1 MTRLRWEIADRLS
14 PLHAARCWAA
24 GAPGIDPQAV
34 SKITPPLTQLTQR
47 LTAAE
52 VELAVFWRR
61 LIAAAAAGADD
72 LQASQQ
78 ALAAAGLSEFTLS
91 STAAAITS
99 LLAET
104 RLAYLERYPK
114 LADQLSLRAR
124 PLREQWEAYGG
135 GLLRRVA
142 ALTHESF
149 IPKSVSVLL
158 LSPFRGGDGDCY
170 PGLPKVWIEAVLA
183 NPLPEVPEVLRL
195 SWLIARLGLAAQL
208 LPPSPAEADEQP
220 EQQARSFE
228 VLSLALLPVTLQAAA
243 ELELGPAPAQAP
255 HLINTAAAAW
265 SGAIDA
271 AVVETLQRWW
281 SQSEELKPPFP
292 VALMALDRM
301 LPGEPSLQLGKSG

>member
-1 MTRLRWEIADRLS
+1 
-14 PLHAARCWAA
+14 
-24 GAPGIDPQAV
+24 
-34 SKITPPLTQLTQR
+34 
-47 LTAAE
+47 
-52 VELAVFWRR
+52 
-61 LIAAAAAGADD
+61 
-72 LQASQQ
+72 
-78 ALAAAGLSEFTLS
+78 
-91 STAAAITS
+91 
-99 LLAET
+99 
-104 RLAYLERYPK
+104 
-114 LADQLSLRAR
+114 
-124 PLREQWEAYGG
+124 
-135 GLLRRVA
+135 
-142 ALTHESF
+142 
-149 IPKSVSVLL
+149 
-158 LSPFRGGDGDCY
+158 CY

-195 SWLIARLGLAAQL
+195 AWLIARLGLAAQL

-301 LPGEPSLQLGKSG
+301 LPGEPSLQL